1 MRNVAHLITDSGIL
15 LFLEGKQFEVAQDHP
30 NFKAIK
36 AKLEVRDYSDIEVLL
51 DIRASVK
58 KWLGVNPRF
67 SLTNDLLALDGVT
80 FTNAV
85 TDKVL
90 RMIDAGNDPQALF
103 NFLTKVRLNPSNV
116 AQKELLLFCVAN
128 GFMIHA
134 DGDLLA
140 YKAVNPNYTDLHS
153 GTVSYKLASLM
164 TPDELNAVRSGGL
177 QGKERNV
184 SVTVENGVTV
194 VSMPRNAVDDER
206 DRTCSNGLH
215 FAAHE
220 YAQMFGGGRGHMLLL
235 KLSPADVVSIPS
247 DYKNQKG
254 RCSKF
259 AVVAVLASAA
269 PLPEKEVFDDRDWG
283 GEWDE
288 EDDDEVE
295 FCIDCGCEIPNDYC
309 DNCDRNPY

>member
-1 MRNVAHLITDSGIL
+1 MRNVAHLITASGIL
-15 LFLEGKQFEVAQDHP
+15 LFLDGTQYEVAQDHP

-36 AKLEVRDYSDIEVLL
+36 GKLEVADYTNLVDLM
-51 DIRASVK
+51 DIRSSVK

-67 SLTNDLLALDGVT
+67 ALVNDLLALDGVA
-80 FTNAV
+80 FSNAV

-90 RMIDAGNDPQALF
+90 KMIDAGNDPQALF

-116 AQKELLLFCVAN
+116 AQKELLLFCTAN

-140 YKAVNPNYTDLHS
+140 YKAVRPDFSDIHS
-153 GTVSYKLASLM
+153 GSVNYKLASLM
-164 TPDELNAVRSGGL
+164 SADELDALRRGGL
-177 QGKERNV
+177 QGRQKNV

-194 VSMPRNAVDDER
+194 VSMPRFAVDDIR
-206 DRTCSNGLH
+206 DNVCSNGLH

-220 YAQMFGGGRGHMLLL
+220 YAKMFGGSNSNMLLL

-259 AVVAVLASAA
+259 TVVALLSEAA
-269 PLPEKEVFDDRDWG
+269 PLAEKEVYDDRDWG
-283 GEWDE
+283 GEWLPSPLDGW
-288 EDDDEVE
+288 DDDECDDDHDDTCPE
-295 FCIDCGCEIPNDYC
+295 CGF
-309 DNCDRNPY
+309 